1 MLSKNIIN
9 KFLFIS
15 IILLA
20 IIAGWAVSELFNKES
35 TSPSNN
41 ILLNF
46 EAVDHMGN
54 NVSTSSYDGFN
65 KVFFFGFTHCP
76 DTVSYT
82 HLTLPTNREV

>member
-20 IIAGWAVSELFNKES
+20 IIAGWAVSELFNKDS

-54 NVSTSSYDGFN
+54 NVSTS
-65 KVFFFGFTHCP
+65 
-76 DTVSYT
+76 VSYT
-82 HLTLPTNREV
+82 HLRAHETPEHRGWRRVR

>member
-20 IIAGWAVSELFNKES
+20 IIAGWAVSELFNKDS

-65 KVFFFGFTHCP
+65 KVFFFWLHALSRYL
-76 DTVSYT
+76 SYKRKLDEQC
-82 HLTLPTNREV
+82 H

>member
-1 MLSKNIIN
+1 MFSKNIIN

-20 IIAGWAVSELFNKES
+20 IIAGWAVSELFNKDS

-54 NVSTSSYDGFN
+54 NVSTSSYDGFS
-65 KVFFFGFTHCP
+65 KVFFL
-76 DTVSYT
+76 VSRT
-82 HLTLPTNREV
+82 AQIFVL

>member
-20 IIAGWAVSELFNKES
+20 IIAGWAVSELFTKDS

-54 NVSTSSYDGFN
+54 NVSTSSYDGFS
-65 KVFFFGFTHCP
+65 KVFFLASR
-76 DTVSYT
+76 TVQIFV
-82 HLTLPTNREV
+82 L

>member
-20 IIAGWAVSELFNKES
+20 IIAGWAVSELFNKDS

-46 EAVDHMGN
+46 EAVDHI
-54 NVSTSSYDGFN
+54 
-65 KVFFFGFTHCP
+65 
-76 DTVSYT
+76 
-82 HLTLPTNREV
+82 